1 MNVFEV
7 EVSGDL
13 PFLQPHLR
21 QVIQTDLRFRGSF
34 GFAVEGHCLRQE
46 VGEVRQVGVEVQREV
61 KQHVPHQVGQLRIEN

>member
-1 MNVFEV
+1 MDILEV

-13 PFLQPHLR
+13 PFLQAHLR

-46 VGEVRQVGVEVQREV
+46 VRKVRQVGVEVQREV
-61 KQHVPHQVGQLRIEN
+61 KQHVAHKVGQLRIEN